1 VRMIMMTTY
10 FTGKLPFRDVY
21 INSIVRDEEGQK
33 MSKSKGNVLDPL
45 DLIGGTSLEDL
56 LAKQIQGL
64 VLEKQRAAIQKRIKR
79 QFPNG
84 IPAYGADAVRFT
96 FASLATFGRTLN
108 FDLSRCEGYRNF
120 CNKLW
125 NATRFVLMN
134 VDGKDVG
141 LDPSKPTRFSVAD
154 RWIRSRVQRAEAEIA
169 SHLAAYRFD
178 LAAKSIYELVWDEY
192 CDWYVELAK
201 VQLQNGAQHG
211 TEAEQRAT
219 RQTLVR
225 TLETMLRLAHP
236 FIPFITE
243 ELWQKVAPLAGTS
256 GESISIQRYPV
267 SDGLPLDAEAERE
280 VTRIKER
287 TVALRTLRSKM
298 GVSPAQ
304 RIAAFASGDKA
315 SLSAASAYVVA
326 LARLSGLEI
335 VDELPSHDA
344 PVEVVG
350 SDRLML
356 HIEVDLV
363 AERARL
369 GKERARLE
377 NDIAKATEK
386 LANASFVGRA
396 PAAVVA
402 DERARLQANEATLSK
417 VRTQLDRLSGSA

>member
-1 VRMIMMTTY
+1 
-10 FTGKLPFRDVY
+10 
-21 INSIVRDEEGQK
+21 
-33 MSKSKGNVLDPL
+33 
-45 DLIGGTSLEDL
+45 
-56 LAKQIQGL
+56 
-64 VLEKQRAAIQKRIKR
+64 
-79 QFPNG
+79 
-84 IPAYGADAVRFT
+84 
-96 FASLATFGRTLN
+96 
-108 FDLSRCEGYRNF
+108 
-120 CNKLW
+120 
-125 NATRFVLMN
+125 
-134 VDGKDVG
+134 
-141 LDPSKPTRFSVAD
+141 
-154 RWIRSRVQRAEAEIA
+154 
-169 SHLAAYRFD
+169 
-178 LAAKSIYELVWDEY
+178 
-192 CDWYVELAK
+192 
-201 VQLQNGAQHG
+201 
-211 TEAEQRAT
+211 
-219 RQTLVR
+219 
-225 TLETMLRLAHP
+225 
-236 FIPFITE
+236 
-243 ELWQKVAPLAGTS
+243 
-256 GESISIQRYPV
+256 
-267 SDGLPLDAEAERE
+267 LPLDAEAERE